1 MNMSQRTLS
10 TIVPALLAL
19 IGAPA
24 LHAQSDEDT
33 PRVAPAVSEFV
44 RNSALIPGGR
54 GPVGVDRENPYTGDS
69 THIANGARWYDWYN
83 CSGCHAGGGGGMGPP
98 LMDEQWIYGGR
109 ASNLYDSIVSG
120 RPAGM
125 PAFGALIPPQ
135 QIWEIIAF
143 IESMGGMPA
152 HEPPRDA
159 ERPKTS
165 TVPAGTDD

>member
-1 MNMSQRTLS
+1 MSVLRIGAMVAAGLT
-10 TIVPALLAL
+10 LLAASTL
-19 IGAPA
+19 Q
-24 LHAQSDEDT
+24 AQSDVE
-33 PRVAPAVSEFV
+33 PERVAPAVSEYV
-44 RNSALIPGGR
+44 RNSALTPGGS
-54 GPVGVDRENPYTGDS
+54 GPVGVDRVNPFTGDS
-69 THIANGARWYDWYN
+69 VHIANGARWYDWYN

-109 ASNLYDSIVSG
+109 PSNLYDSIVSG